1 MNEEILS
8 GLRGAIDRGFNLEES
23 AQSFIN
29 AGYNPSEVKEAAS
42 VISRGFSP
50 LPTSIREAEV
60 PKEEAPKPKLSSR
73 MKWVLIVLAILLV
86 LGATISFLLFRNQFL
101 GLVIDPFFP

>member
-8 GLRGAIDRGFNLEES
+8 GLRGAVDRGFSLGDS

-29 AGYNPSEVKEAAS
+29 AGYNPSEVREAAS
-42 VISRGFSP
+42 LLSRGFSP
-50 LPTSIREAEV
+50 LPVQVKEAEV
-60 PKEEAPKPKLSSR
+60 PKEEAPKPTLSPR
-73 MKWVLIVLAILLV
+73 VKWILIVLAILVV
-86 LGATISFLLFRNQFL
+86 LGITISFLLFRNQFL